1 MSDGPAG
8 EKPLGGKGRRR
19 APTIDLAATEVA
31 AKQQATKS
39 PDAERAEE
47 PEAASLSSAH
57 PANTA
62 QPEEA
67 AQVKTEP
74 VSQNEQAGETAQQT
88 ATSSAEAESVPPSTT
103 KSAAKMPWVFIGAG
117 VVGAA
122 VAAIVLIVGGLYL
135 GRDMN
140 ALDARVADLEQ
151 QISDPALRPLP
162 PGTDASTLNDLAGR
176 VTKLETAIANLP
188 TSPSDP
194 AFANRIAGLEG
205 QLKALSETVGI
216 LGRRNDEA
224 GAAAR
229 DAKQRAEATAAA
241 LAELTQK
248 LNRPVERGEFDSL
261 TNQLTAVERAVKT
274 LEAEAAKRPPSN
286 DSNGRLA
293 IAATVLNTAV
303 ERGGPFVAELAAVK
317 SLGGDPKLTGEL
329 DAFAGAGVPSTAM
342 LARELLL
349 IIPAL
354 RESVGVTNH
363 GGSFLEK
370 LQASAEKL
378 VRVRPLEAASG
389 GDSTAILERIEFRA
403 SQGDVAGALA
413 ELANLPPAARA
424 PAEAW
429 IKRAQTRANAVESS
443 RRIEANALASLSK

>member
-88 ATSSAEAESVPPSTT
+88 ATSSVEAESVPPSTT

-122 VAAIVLIVGGLYL
+122 VAAIVLIVGGH
-135 GRDMN
+135 DMN

-317 SLGGDPKLTGEL
+317 TLGGDPKLTGEL

-349 IIPAL
+349 IMPAL

-389 GDSTAILERIEFRA
+389 GDSTAILGRIEFRA
-403 SQGDVAGALA
+403 SQGDIAGALA

-429 IKRAQTRANAVESS
+429 IKRAQARANAVESS